1 MYGKILRMS
10 SVQAGL
16 IPSSVEK
23 YENVLSKS
31 LRQLDIQ
38 AYLEEGVKHLSIP

>member
-1 MYGKILRMS
+1 MYGKILSMS
-10 SVQAGL
+10 SVHAGF
-16 IPSSVEK
+16 IPSTVEK

-31 LRQLDIQ
+31 LRQLEMQ